1 MRVITGEARGM
12 RLQTPEGLDVRP
24 TAERVKEAIFSS
36 IQFELEGRRFLD
48 LFAGSGQMGI
58 EALSRGAAHAVF
70 VDDSKISLAA
80 VRANL
85 AKTKLGERATVVAS
99 SAQAYLKRADGFF
112 DIAFLDPPYHQSIIE
127 EVMGDLEPLINA
139 GGAVICETADD
150 ETLPEEFGDLVAEK
164 KYHYSRTSVTVYRKG
179 SDPNG

>member
-1 MRVITGEARGM
+1 MRVITGVARGA

-24 TAERVKEAIFSS
+24 TAERVKEAIFSA

-58 EALSRGAAHAVF
+58 EALSRGAASAVF
-70 VDDSKISLAA
+70 VDDSKVSLAA

-85 AKTKLGERATVVAS
+85 AKTKLGDRATVVS
-99 SAQAYLKRADGFF
+99 LPAQAYLARADGT
-112 DIAFLDPPYHQSIIE
+112 FLDPPYHQHIVE
-127 EVMGDLEPLINA
+127 GVLPMLEPLMNE

-150 ETLPEEFGDLVAEK
+150 ETLPGRVGALQSERS
-164 KYHYSRTSVTVYRKG
+164 YHYSRTAVTVYRKK
-179 SDPNG
+179 SDGNG